1 MREFQ
6 QRFIPAGAGNTT
18 TTRRTTMRDP
28 VHPRWRG
35 EHNCYHRANQF
46 DGGSSPLARGTQPV
60 TKLGDVWQRFIP
72 AGAGNT

>member
-1 MREFQ
+1 
-6 QRFIPAGAGNTT
+6 
-18 TTRRTTMRDP
+18 MRDP